1 MCQWNLFDMVELLI
15 TTTSWSAKYLQT
27 QPKIFEETMSAE
39 DKYKYQAASSTS
51 GNQRFQIKKVKIQ
64 FPELLYSYFLVVH
77 QAEVAYMLLWLFMLV
92 AWSSILIGEKNIITK
107 CNLAIV
113 SHCLTVLMSF
123 IKLEC
128 ERRLSFECLRMWD
141 TLILNKVRQ

>member
-1 MCQWNLFDMVELLI
+1 MCQWNLFDNVELLM
-15 TTTSWSAKYLQT
+15 TTTSWTAKYLQT

-64 FPELLYSYFLVVH
+64 FPGLYSYFLVVH

-92 AWSSILIGEKNIITK
+92 AWSSILIGEENINTK

>member
-1 MCQWNLFDMVELLI
+1 
-15 TTTSWSAKYLQT
+15 
-27 QPKIFEETMSAE
+27 MSAE

-64 FPELLYSYFLVVH
+64 FPGLYSYFLVVH

-113 SHCLTVLMSF
+113 SHCLTVLMS
-123 IKLEC
+123 L
-128 ERRLSFECLRMWD
+128 
-141 TLILNKVRQ
+141 